1 MRRFKSFAKS
11 IVFVTT
17 MLLGLT
23 IFTAQAHADTI
34 YDLYGTTYDRFSV
47 IEQGEGYTPEEAE
60 QKEQELVES
69 APTGEEDDIYGDSI
83 EPYSRS
89 SSLQPMSLSGEIL
102 YFCKWESNQN
112 YDQGLSAGDGY
123 HAMGFFQ
130 FDNRYGLGDF
140 LKAVYNYNP
149 TKYSCLKVIG
159 TRYGWNVSGTTFSG
173 GRFTQL
179 GNDLNAAW
187 HAAYKADPTEFSNLQ
202 NAWAYQEYYL
212 PAESYLKSR
221 GIDISNRSDSVKSLC
236 WGMCNLFGTGGWRKF
251 VGGVTSG
258 YGWDGKWY
266 SSYNWPGAGLNNSM
280 SDSEFVTV
288 LCDYVINNVGI
299 FYKAQPQYHAGW
311 QNRYRDEKAHYLD
324 VIAKTEVDN
333 PSQTVNRLWGQDAY
347 GVMTAVDANYAD
359 GSCETVIVAS
369 GDGYWDALSASSL
382 AGYYDC
388 PVLITPT
395 SKLRTETANEIKRLG
410 AKKVII
416 VGGPLSVS
424 DGTMKEIGNLGVQV
438 ERISGK
444 DAAAVAVN
452 VSNKIADGRSS
463 TALLATSLTYQ
474 DALSAAPYA
483 YAKQAPIFLT
493 NNKSGLTD
501 ETVKAIKEGGYTR
514 VIVMGGP
521 LSIPESVI
529 TQLNS
534 LGVEVVRMGGET
546 AVEVSLNF
554 ADLAISEGMSAN
566 CMSFSSSNVY
576 HDALTGAGF
585 TGSNNSVNILVNSN
599 KMPLVLDFVGK
610 HKGSIST
617 VYVYGGWMSVSHSLY
632 NQLVSTLG

>member
-1 MRRFKSFAKS
+1 M
-11 IVFVTT
+11 I
-17 MLLGLT
+17 LGLK
-23 IFTAQAHADTI
+23 IFTDQAHADTI

-452 VSNKIADGRSS
+452 VSNKIADGR
-463 TALLATSLTYQ
+463 
-474 DALSAAPYA
+474 
-483 YAKQAPIFLT
+483 
-493 NNKSGLTD
+493 
-501 ETVKAIKEGGYTR
+501 
-514 VIVMGGP
+514 
-521 LSIPESVI
+521 
-529 TQLNS
+529 
-534 LGVEVVRMGGET
+534 
-546 AVEVSLNF
+546 
-554 ADLAISEGMSAN
+554 
-566 CMSFSSSNVY
+566 
-576 HDALTGAGF
+576 
-585 TGSNNSVNILVNSN
+585 
-599 KMPLVLDFVGK
+599 
-610 HKGSIST
+610 
-617 VYVYGGWMSVSHSLY
+617 HS
-632 NQLVSTLG
+632 